1 MRILPRGLGFFFCF
15 QDGRAG
21 IMAWDAAG
29 IEAGRVR
36 WRSELVGLFE
46 DDSFMLVGGGRG

>member
-1 MRILPRGLGFFFCF
+1 
-15 QDGRAG
+15 
-21 IMAWDAAG
+21 MAWDAAG

-46 DDSFMLVGGGRG
+46 DDSFILVGGGRG